1 MAKPIIQSGSFRRRV
16 TLQEETE
23 TPDGCGGF
31 TTDWVSISD
40 IWAQITPVGSA
51 SISRADNVDQEVTHT
66 VMVRKTGSLRQG
78 MRLLFGSRIFLIN
91 SVYDPDET
99 GRYTQCDT
107 REQSS

>member
-1 MAKPIIQSGSFRRRV
+1 MVKPIIQSGSFRRRV

-31 TTDWVSISD
+31 TTGWVSVSD

-66 VMVRKTGSLRQG
+66 VMVRKTGNLQQG

-99 GRYTQCDT
+99 GRYTQCDV